1 MSGMHEDRYPTIN
14 DASLRLWN
22 SIIRYNNEFYWCS
35 PPKTDSDN
43 ASNRVC
49 LYDLATGLYT
59 KSVLANDAL
68 LDVASPA
75 LGWMMV
81 GDHPIFICRAPYRKQ
96 KQGVSNECL
105 QYFTGKTHDYYRLE
119 NSTLKTKEFY
129 NMLIDKSIPY
139 NEAYKIAQKTGL
151 GCVISREFAIL
162 PKKNY
167 LALYRNLTECGK
179 ALPEGVQLLDRF
191 NNSLTVLAL
200 ADKGVA
206 VA

>member
-22 SIIRYNNEFYWCS
+22 SVIRYNNEFYWCS
-35 PPKTDSDN
+35 PPKNDADN
-43 ASNRVC
+43 SSNSVC
-49 LYDLATGLYT
+49 LHDLETGLYI

-105 QYFTGKTHDYYRLE
+105 QYFTGKTPDYYRLE
-119 NSTLKTKEFY
+119 NNTLKTKEFY

-139 NEAYKIAQKTGL
+139 NEAYKIAQKFGF
-151 GCVISREFAIL
+151 GCAISREFAII

>member
-1 MSGMHEDRYPTIN
+1 MPAVDNDKYPTIN

-22 SIIRYNNEFYWCS
+22 SIIRYNNEFYWCG
-35 PPKTDSDN
+35 PPKNDADN
-43 ASNRVC
+43 SSNSVC
-49 LYDLATGLYT
+49 LHDLETGLYI

-119 NSTLKTKEFY
+119 NSMLKTKEFY

-139 NEAYKIAQKTGL
+139 NEAYKIAQKFGF
-151 GCVISREFAIL
+151 GCAISREFAII

>member
-1 MSGMHEDRYPTIN
+1 MSAVDNDKYPTIN

-22 SIIRYNNEFYWCS
+22 SIIRYDNEFYWCG
-35 PPKTDSDN
+35 PPKTDLDN
-43 ASNRVC
+43 SYNKVC
-49 LYDLATGLYT
+49 LHDLATNMFV
-59 KSVLANDAL
+59 KSVHANDVL
-68 LDVASPA
+68 LDVTSPT
-75 LGWMMV
+75 LGWMMA

-105 QYFTGKTHDYYRLE
+105 QYFTGKTPDYYRLE
-119 NSTLKTKEFY
+119 NNALKTKEFY

-151 GCVISREFAIL
+151 GCAISREFAII

>member
-22 SIIRYNNEFYWCS
+22 SVIRYNNEFYWCS
-35 PPKTDSDN
+35 PPKNDADN
-43 ASNRVC
+43 SSNSVC
-49 LYDLATGLYT
+49 LHDLETGLYI

-105 QYFTGKTHDYYRLE
+105 QYFTGKTPDYYRLE
-119 NSTLKTKEFY
+119 NSMLKTKEFY

-139 NEAYKIAQKTGL
+139 NEAYKIAQKFGF
-151 GCVISREFAIL
+151 GCAISREFAII

>member
-22 SIIRYNNEFYWCS
+22 SVIRYNNEFYWCS
-35 PPKTDSDN
+35 PPKNDADN
-43 ASNRVC
+43 SSNSVC
-49 LYDLATGLYT
+49 LHDLETGLYI

-105 QYFTGKTHDYYRLE
+105 QYFTGKTPDYYRLE
-119 NSTLKTKEFY
+119 NSMLKTKEFY

-139 NEAYKIAQKTGL
+139 NEAYKIAQKFGF
-151 GCVISREFAIL
+151 GCAISREFAIIS
-162 PKKNY
+162 KKNY
-167 LALYRNLTECGK
+167 LALYRNLSACGK

>member
-22 SIIRYNNEFYWCS
+22 SIIRYNNEFYWCG
-35 PPKTDSDN
+35 PPKNDADN
-43 ASNRVC
+43 SSNIVC
-49 LYDLATGLYT
+49 LHDLETGLYI

-105 QYFTGKTHDYYRLE
+105 QYFTGKTPDYYRLE
-119 NSTLKTKEFY
+119 NNTLKTKEFY
-129 NMLIDKSIPY
+129 NMLIDKAISY
-139 NEAYKIAQKTGL
+139 NEAYKIAQKFGF
-151 GCVISREFAIL
+151 GCAISREFAII